1 LNSVGEEEPPSSIES
16 ELERTEMSECVQRSL
31 ATLPDDYRVA
41 LLLQDGNGLSN
52 PEITELLGY
61 SLATA
66 KIRVHR
72 ARKRLRETFDAA
84 CVVGADERGVL
95 VCESQRLDAVGGLGS
110 KNRI

>member
-1 LNSVGEEEPPSSIES
+1 LNSVGEEEPPSSIGS
-16 ELERTEMSECVQRSL
+16 ELERTEMSECVQRAL

-61 SLATA
+61 SFATA

-72 ARKRLRETFDAA
+72 ACKRLRETFDAA